1 MSSFVSAALAV
12 REAYT
17 AVASYGILLPTS
29 LQAALDELTAADPT
43 ELDRPAARR
52 SDPATSHA
60 GAAVARLRAGSQR
73 HRLLSAFYVDGDLNA
88 DLAHSRTT
96 IPSTACYWKRVSE
109 LHAAGYIEP
118 TGATAPGRAGEAQT
132 VYRITELGR
141 TALLALRAAR

>member
-1 MSSFVSAALAV
+1 MSSFAAAALAV
-12 REAYT
+12 RAAY
-17 AVASYGILLPTS
+17 AAEGHAMLLPLS
-29 LQAALDELTAADPT
+29 LRLALDELAAADPT

-73 HRLLSAFYVDGDLNA
+73 HRLLSAFYIDGDLNA

-132 VYRITELGR
+132 VYRITDLGR
-141 TALLALRAAR
+141 TALLALRASR